1 MRNPYGNGGRI
12 QVRIGGPLTTVVKA
26 LLIANAAIY
35 LFTLLPMLIGSQGGT
50 AVVSKILY
58 YLGMTPA
65 LFWGGLTLWMPITYM
80 FLHSLSSP
88 MHILFNM
95 LALWMFGG
103 DVEKVFGARQFAVYY
118 LFCGVGAGLL
128 VALLQPGLGIPTIG
142 ASGAIYGVVL
152 AFGLFFPD
160 RVIYM
165 SFLIPIKAKYFVM
178 IIGAI
183 IFFSSFSGSGGGIS
197 HVAHLGGLVFGFI
210 FIRRRRI
217 WATLRGLFSRRRKP
231 HMRIVDS
238 EKLRRMLEDDDNDQV
253 VH

>member
-1 MRNPYGNGGRI
+1 MQYPPDYCGRM
-12 QVRIGGPLTTVVKA
+12 QVRIGGPLTSVVKA

-35 LFTLLPMLIGSQGGT
+35 LFTVVPVLIGSEGGA
-50 AVVSKILY
+50 AVVSNIIY
-58 YLGMTPA
+58 YLGMTPT

-103 DVEKVFGARQFAVYY
+103 DVEKVFGARQFTIYY
-118 LFCGVGAGLL
+118 LFCGIGAGLL
-128 VALLQPGLGIPTIG
+128 VAVLQPGLNIPTIG
-142 ASGAIYGVVL
+142 ASGALYGVIL

-160 RVIYM
+160 RIIYV
-165 SFLIPIKAKYFVM
+165 SFLIPVKAKYFVM
-178 IIGAI
+178 VIGAI
-183 IFFSSFSGSGGGIS
+183 IFLSSLSGSGGGIS

-210 FIRRRRI
+210 FIRRRRL
-217 WATLRGLFSRRRKP
+217 WTSLQGLFSRRRKP
-231 HMRIVDS
+231 HLRVIDT
-238 EKLRRMLEDDDNDQV
+238 EKLKRMLEDDDNDHV